1 MEKTVSVVIPFY
13 ANANWLCEA
22 VDSVLA
28 QTYGNYEIIVVND
41 GSKEDVSEFLKKY
54 GDKIKYYEKENGGAA
69 SARNE
74 GIKRAEGD
82 YIAFLDSDDLWTP
95 QKLSVQLDA
104 MQRHD
109 ARWSITDYE
118 IFGEN
123 LQTKRAEVCP
133 ADSAALIGNI
143 PPRIATPTVVIERAF
158 LRDNKLS
165 FFEELKYGEDTVL
178 WEQLFS
184 LAPALY
190 IPNPLVRVRIRGD
203 NAGKRAAAQIHGRV
217 EIYDKCREIIPGYSK
232 KHSALYRFAMSLC
245 RFGRIF
251 VNKNSKGKANETIA
265 RIMFAIPYVLFKLDR
280 KNVKS
285 LAGRQGSQPA
295 KGVHN

>member
-1 MEKTVSVVIPFY
+1 MDKTVSVVIPFY

-41 GSKEDVSEFLKKY
+41 GSKEDVSDFLKKY

-109 ARWSITDYE
+109 ARWSITDYD

-133 ADSAALIGNI
+133 ADSAALIDKI
-143 PPRIATPTVVIERAF
+143 PPRIATPTVTVERAF
-158 LRDNKLS
+158 LRDNGLN
-165 FFEELKYGEDTVL
+165 FFEELRYGQDIVL
-178 WEQLFS
+178 WEQLFN

-190 IPNPLVRVRIRGD
+190 IPDTLARVCIRGT
-203 NAGKRAAAQIHGRV
+203 NAGKRAAVQIHSRV
-217 EIYDKCREIIPGYSK
+217 EIYDKCREVIPGYSK
-232 KHSALYRFAMSLC
+232 KHSLLYRFAMSLC

-251 VNKNSKGKANETIA
+251 VNKNSKDKANETVA
-265 RIMFAIPYVLFKLDR
+265 RIMFALPYVLFKLDR
-280 KNVKS
+280 
-285 LAGRQGSQPA
+285 
-295 KGVHN
+295 